1 MLNHDNLA
9 RHTLHHQELDLKRD
23 FVQEYLESLDPLAA
37 PEQDAPEQGP
47 VLPTTILSLQ
57 RTVSAPVS
65 SLMVKGSG
73 GTENSKASQPRQRHH
88 HHHLHH
94 NHNHH
99 NNQDKDKKGRQHD
112 FTVPSSLLDG
122 IDNLSANARALTRIE
137 SEVPKHSPRKKVKSR
152 LDNLNTNDNMKRK
165 DASKARKDNAKH
177 EKRRKKQMYA
187 VELDVEKLDINT
199 PHYDV
204 HHILQ
209 QETNQPERATR
220 MTTTPE
226 KAKPTASSRK
236 RVNKSKHRHDDLH
249 DKQPSEQPQSDER
262 QGSRYRH
269 RPSLEDPEN
278 NQRASDKAIHLNN
291 HNHCNSNS
299 NTKADSI
306 HKHNNIINI
315 NNPTDKYNHKNH
327 SHNNSSKHKN
337 KSTHHLFMDTA
348 YASNEDEDGKELGK
362 KDSKKP
368 RKILAQDSLVLNQF
382 ASANT
387 TKGRI
392 TLPKASSRLGLFRK
406 GKASQKIAVRDHAHG
421 FSETDFLGRTAAT
434 PMSEGSHDRRREEV
448 VTSSYFA
455 KPKDR
460 EPKDT
465 APSPRSESR
474 SGHFTA
480 NENTTNTSVLS
491 KHSIERK
498 AQQYAGNVASRSAT
512 RSSGLSAHSNDMP
525 PQPTPK
531 YSNKLTTSTHQ
542 ALIVSPSLLSP
553 GRNSPEHTVD
563 AILQELI
570 PNDRYDNQP
579 REDEQE
585 YGRQSHISQDACLE
599 RQSYTRDGPILLEQP
614 FEASTR
620 GYVDTGQYFDMYGY
634 PLEPQSNTRESSVQH
649 FTAVSMANPGARDMY
664 YEWHLEPVYGWPNS
678 GAGYQ
683 GYPYNNQG
691 RAASHPGASAYMQQ
705 EDSTPQFGYDWHG
718 QGNQQ
723 GNQTSNNQAHF
734 EWRPHQFY

>member
-1 MLNHDNLA
+1 MTITPPPNSMLNHDNLA

-88 HHHLHH
+88 YHHLHH

-177 EKRRKKQMYA
+177 EKRRKKQ
-187 VELDVEKLDINT
+187 I
-199 PHYDV
+199 
-204 HHILQ
+204 
-209 QETNQPERATR
+209 
-220 MTTTPE
+220 
-226 KAKPTASSRK
+226 
-236 RVNKSKHRHDDLH
+236 KHRHDDLH

-327 SHNNSSKHKN
+327 NHNNSSKHNN
-337 KSTHHLFMDTA
+337 KSTHNLVMDTA

-406 GKASQKIAVRDHAHG
+406 DHAHG

-480 NENTTNTSVLS
+480 NENTTNTSALS

-525 PQPTPK
+525 PLSTPK
-531 YSNKLTTSTHQ
+531 YSNELTTSTHQ

-579 REDEQE
+579 R
-585 YGRQSHISQDACLE
+585 
-599 RQSYTRDGPILLEQP
+599 YTRDGPILLEQP

-718 QGNQQ
+718 QDNQQ